1 MSKKR
6 RQEEEEHVNHER
18 WLVSYADF
26 MTLLFAFFVVMYA
39 VSQVDNE
46 RLKQTSQ
53 SLRTALRS
61 DSPEPGEE
69 AQAVWQGPDCDED
82 CVAFQGVPD
91 PRLAEEL
98 RRKLEGSLR
107 PWLKEQEE
115 PVVAITE
122 LEGKRL
128 VIRLS
133 AGEFFEPAA
142 AALHPEALPILDAI
156 GTELMGIQRRI
167 RIEGHTDLQPI
178 RNERYRNNWDL
189 SAARAA
195 TVVAYLEQAHRIPS
209 ARLAAVG
216 MAATQPVAGNET
228 ARGREANRRID
239 IIVETEPDDV
249 GSRADRKSVV

>member
-1 MSKKR
+1 MSRKR

-18 WLVSYADF
+18 WMVSYADF
-26 MTLLFAFFVVMYA
+26 VTLLFAFFVVMYA
-39 VSQVDNE
+39 ISQVDNE

-53 SLRTALRS
+53 SLRTALGS
-61 DSPEPGEE
+61 PKVEDEPTQDSWSGPE
-69 AQAVWQGPDCDED
+69 CDGD
-82 CVAFQGVPD
+82 CVAFQGIPD
-91 PRLAEEL
+91 PKLAEAL

-107 PWLKEQEE
+107 PWLKEQKQ
-115 PVVAITE
+115 PAVAITE

-156 GTELMGIQRRI
+156 GGELVGIDRKI
-167 RIEGHTDLQPI
+167 RIEGHTDVQAI
-178 RNERYRNNWDL
+178 RNERFRNNWDL

-209 ARLAAVG
+209 QRLAAVG

-228 ARGREANRRID
+228 SEGREANRRID
-239 IIVETEPDDV
+239 IIVETDPVDV
-249 GSRADRKSVV
+249 ADPAAL